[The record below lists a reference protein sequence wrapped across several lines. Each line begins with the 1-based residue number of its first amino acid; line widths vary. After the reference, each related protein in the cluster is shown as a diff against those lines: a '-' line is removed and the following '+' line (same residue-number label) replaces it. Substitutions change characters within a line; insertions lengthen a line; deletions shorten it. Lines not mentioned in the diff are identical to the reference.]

1 MNLVS
6 TGNSGLDYILKGG
19 LPTSRMYL
27 IEGDPGTGKTSVGL
41 QFLIDGADKGEKVL
55 HITLAESKAELEDI
69 AASHGWDLRGIT
81 VEELVPREDVLDP
94 DANYT
99 MFHPSEV
106 ELGEALKQIFE
117 RASQLTP
124 RRIVVDSLSEI
135 RLLAG
140 DPLRYRRQL
149 MVLKQ
154 FFMERGATVL
164 LLDDRTGPESSLQL
178 HSLAHGVISLEQN
191 VPEYGSER
199 RRLQV
204 RKLRGRSYR
213 GGYHDFRIIKGGVE
227 IFPRIVASGR
237 KVERLHAVIPSGV
250 SELDALLGDGLHRG
264 TSTLLLGPAG
274 VGKTSV
280 ATQYA
285 AAAAE
290 RGETVA
296 MFLFDEK
303 ESTLKKRCNSLG
315 MDLDPKIE
323 DGKLLIREFIPATVT
338 PGEVAHRLHEL
349 IEADQVSLFVMDSL
363 NGYLNALSGQSHLMV
378 QLHEMLSVL
387 SRAGITTIMVGAQHG
402 ILGSDLSSPVDASY
416 LTDALVLFRFFEAE
430 GKVRRA
436 ISVVKKRSGMHEHT
450 IREFLLHES
459 GIEVGPALQEFR
471 GVLSGQ
477 PSFHGSEKPLL

>member
-117 RASQLTP
+117 RASQLMP

-213 GGYHDFRIIKGGVE
+213 GGYHDLPVE
-227 IFPRIVASGR
+227 GKWSAYMLSSQ
-237 KVERLHAVIPSGV
+237 AVS
-250 SELDALLGDGLHRG
+250 AN
-264 TSTLLLGPAG
+264 STL
-274 VGKTSV
+274 SS
-280 ATQYA
+280 
-285 AAAAE
+285 
-290 RGETVA
+290 ETAYTEAPVPYC
-296 MFLFDEK
+296 LV
-303 ESTLKKRCNSLG
+303 
-315 MDLDPKIE
+315 P
-323 DGKLLIREFIPATVT
+323 
-338 PGEVAHRLHEL
+338 PG
-349 IEADQVSLFVMDSL
+349 
-363 NGYLNALSGQSHLMV
+363 
-378 QLHEMLSVL
+378 
-387 SRAGITTIMVGAQHG
+387 
-402 ILGSDLSSPVDASY
+402 
-416 LTDALVLFRFFEAE
+416 
-430 GKVRRA
+430 
-436 ISVVKKRSGMHEHT
+436 
-450 IREFLLHES
+450 
-459 GIEVGPALQEFR
+459 
-471 GVLSGQ
+471 
-477 PSFHGSEKPLL
+477 